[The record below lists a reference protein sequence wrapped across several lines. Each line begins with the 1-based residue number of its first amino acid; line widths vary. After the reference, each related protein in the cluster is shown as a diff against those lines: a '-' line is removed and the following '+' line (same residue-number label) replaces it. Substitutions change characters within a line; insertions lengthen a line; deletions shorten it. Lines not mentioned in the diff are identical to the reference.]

1 MFKKGDRVHSI
12 KPVGEKRITGAIGI
26 VVMHGYD
33 HPYAHD
39 ILVRFSQYSDIG
51 GWLFEGQPHHWWC
64 NESELALITKS
75 PMEQDLW
82 EYLREEL
89 R

>member
-1 MFKKGDRVHSI
+1 MFKIGTLVRSI
-12 KPVGEKRITGAIGI
+12 KPVGYSRKIGATGI
-26 VVMHGYD
+26 VVMHGHD

-39 ILVRFSQYSDIG
+39 ILVRFETDIG

-82 EYLREEL
+82 DYLREEL

>member
-12 KPVGEKRITGAIGI
+12 KPVGYSRKIGATGI
-26 VVMHGYD
+26 VVMHG
-33 HPYAHD
+33 HD
-39 ILVRFSQYSDIG
+39 NLAYLVRFETDIA
-51 GWLFEGQPHHWWC
+51 GWSFDGQPHHWWC
-64 NESELALITKS
+64 NESELASIAKS